1 MNYISQHCSG
11 QHKGQCPALGRG
23 PVSRC
28 RTETQANKTDSAS
41 TYAMANHTQYRMVLI
56 SMVQLKVSYHCR
68 TTDEVQTQAWRQLN
82 SRAT

>member
-11 QHKGQCPALGRG
+11 QHKGQRPALGRG

-28 RTETQANKTDSAS
+28 RTGTQADDVGGAS
-41 TYAMANHTQYRMVLI
+41 THAMANHTQYRTVLI

-68 TTDEVQTQAWRQLN
+68 ALT
-82 SRAT
+82 